1 MIKEIEKDLEKLQ
14 VRCDELDT
22 RKENAEMRQIII
34 DLKDTL
40 RANENGCGLS
50 ANQIGY
56 DKRIFVINFNGDLRS
71 FINPIISEAKGLT
84 INREGCLSI
93 PDKEFLRPRNTEIT
107 VLYQTPLGK
116 VESRKLFGLAAM
128 VFQHELDHLDGLTL
142 EDIGLEV
149 DENFDKASD
158 DEKAE
163 VIKAYMDSLDIKQKD
178 IAKEIEEDPELKKQN
193 DAIKFMERLAK
204 GEIELGEPVTKVK
217 HRDENEG
224 E

>member
-1 MIKEIEKDLEKLQ
+1 MIL
-14 VRCDELDT
+14 
-22 RKENAEMRQIII
+22 I
-34 DLKDTL
+34 D
-40 RANENGCGLS
+40 
-50 ANQIGY
+50 

-93 PDKEFLRPRNTEIT
+93 PGKEFLRPRNTEIT

-178 IAKEIEEDPELKKQN
+178 IAKEIEENPELKKQN

-204 GEIELGEPVTKVK
+204 GEIELGEPVTKVV